1 MKKGS
6 WFTLFAAGILVV
18 AYFFVTGLPH
28 KKYQIEQEVKAYLM
42 SGGSY
47 KEADFHDIKG
57 VYSLKSTQY
66 EAVVVYKDEPNVNY
80 TYEKMN
86 GSFKL
91 VGTSNLSGKHM
102 DGTFYQ

>member
-18 AYFFVTGLPH
+18 GYFSVTGLPH
-28 KKYQIEQEVKAYLM
+28 KKDEIEQEVKTYLM
-42 SGGSY
+42 TEGSY
-47 KEADFHDIKG
+47 QETDILDIKG
-57 VYSLKSTQY
+57 VYSLKSTHY
-66 EAVVVYKDEPNVNY
+66 EAIVVYKDEPQVNY

-91 VGTSNLSGKHM
+91 VSTSNLSGKHM